1 MCTVRGCAFLTLAH
15 RLSGRNGQN
24 AGNTGEA
31 VLWITGRIVTCHD
44 TVGSVRDRR
53 TPRPTRLHPSARVLW
68 RSPTQIQVEIGSRR
82 LIVDGVDTDL
92 MRVLTGTSSAPAP
105 SPTQLVSDLQLR
117 LVEAGVLWPQTPGT
131 DWDEDERRMPP
142 QPRLATELAALST
155 YAGQGAAELLEMRQ
169 QNSVSIL
176 GTGRAGPHIAAI
188 LSAAG
193 VGRVH
198 VVETSPTRLRHAVP
212 GGVTPRDEGTPLAI
226 AAQQAVT
233 RVAPEADSMPAPI
246 SEPIDLVVLADDEPI
261 DTERRDALHA
271 RGCVHLLVRLAGD
284 HGIVGPLVIPGLT
297 SCLRCA
303 DLHRL
308 DRDPA
313 WTALAAQLCVPHRA
327 SGNSEV
333 AMATVIAGMAA
344 QQALDFLDGGYP
356 DSVEGTLEMYRPD
369 YRVRRRS
376 WPAHPACECMQK

>member
-1 MCTVRGCAFLTLAH
+1 M
-15 RLSGRNGQN
+15 
-24 AGNTGEA
+24 
-31 VLWITGRIVTCHD
+31 
-44 TVGSVRDRR
+44 
-53 TPRPTRLHPSARVLW
+53 W
-68 RSPTQIQVEIGSRR
+68 RSPTQVQVEIGSRR

-92 MRVLTGTSSAPAP
+92 MRVLIGTASDPATSSPQ
-105 SPTQLVSDLQLR
+105 QLNDLQLH
-117 LVEAGVLWPQTPGT
+117 LVEAGVLWPQAPGT

-142 QPRLATELAALST
+142 RPRLATELVALST
-155 YAGQGAAELLEMRQ
+155 YAGQSAAELLESRQ
-169 QNSVSIL
+169 HCSVTVL
-176 GTGRAGPHIAAI
+176 GTGRAGPHVAAI

-198 VVETSPTRLRHAVP
+198 VVEPGPARLRHAVP
-212 GGVTPRDEGTPLAI
+212 GGVMPKDEGTPLAVA
-226 AAQQAVT
+226 AAQAVA
-233 RVAPEADSMPAPI
+233 RAAPEADSLPAPFG
-246 SEPIDLVVLADDEPI
+246 EPTDLVVLADDEPT

-271 RGCVHLLVRLAGD
+271 QGRAHIAVRLAGD
-284 HGIVGPLVIPGLT
+284 HGVVGPLVIPGLT

-313 WTALAAQLCVPHRA
+313 WTALAAQLSVPQRA
-327 SGNSEV
+327 SGTSEV
-333 AMATVIAGMAA
+333 AMATVIAGITA

-356 DSVEGTLEMYRPD
+356 DSVEGTLEIYRPD